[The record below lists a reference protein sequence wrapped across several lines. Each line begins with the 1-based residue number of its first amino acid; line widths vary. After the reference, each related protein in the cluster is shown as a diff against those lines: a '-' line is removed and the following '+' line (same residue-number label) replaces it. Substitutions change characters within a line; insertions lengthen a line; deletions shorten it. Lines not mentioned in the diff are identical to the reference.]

1 MVFVFLAMGLG
12 GWLDGSV
19 TPPYAG
25 VATGWRRKAEGKR
38 ACGKKPRKWRSF
50 RVFGKIGVHVSM
62 VTAAPF

>member
-1 MVFVFLAMGLG
+1 M
-12 GWLDGSV
+12 

-25 VATGWRRKAEGKR
+25 VATGWRSKAEGKR